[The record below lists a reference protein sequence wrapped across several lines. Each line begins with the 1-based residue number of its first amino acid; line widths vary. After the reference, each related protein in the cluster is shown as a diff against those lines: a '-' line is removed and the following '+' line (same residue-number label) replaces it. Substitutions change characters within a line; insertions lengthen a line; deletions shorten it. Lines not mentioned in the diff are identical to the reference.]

1 MKYLPLIGTLKMPFI
16 KNKKLHICSTR
27 CMDVSAKIIS
37 RSDPNQVLRYEHGS
51 LNFRA
56 LRKVSLT
63 DRLTNQPTNKVFLV
77 TLAWILHFLR
87 KVRSF

>member
-37 RSDPNQVLRYEHGS
+37 RSDPNLDFHAHIE
-51 LNFRA
+51 A
-56 LRKVSLT
+56 LDLG
-63 DRLTNQPTNKVFLV
+63 Q
-77 TLAWILHFLR
+77 IL
-87 KVRSF
+87 K